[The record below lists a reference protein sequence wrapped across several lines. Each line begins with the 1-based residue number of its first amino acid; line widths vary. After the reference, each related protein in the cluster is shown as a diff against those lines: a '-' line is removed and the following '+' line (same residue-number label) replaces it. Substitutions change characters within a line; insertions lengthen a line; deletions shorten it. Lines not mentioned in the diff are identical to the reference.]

1 MSYKILITQGV
12 AAAALMLGASQAMAA
27 NNASADATT
36 TLVAP
41 VEVTKTTNLAFGQ
54 LAIPA
59 SGATATTA
67 IISTAG
73 AQSGT
78 ANTVGAQTT
87 TAAAFD
93 VTGQASLAYTPTIT
107 VTDDA
112 LLGLALSGMSG
123 KCGTGTDQAITVA
136 TATGL
141 TGCALA
147 LGVSSV
153 AVGGTLSILG
163 TATAGAK
170 TAGTVAVTVA
180 YN

>member
-1 MSYKILITQGV
+1 MRAKYLITQGV

-27 NNASADATT
+27 DNASADATA
-36 TLVAP
+36 TLVSP
-41 VEVTKTTNLAFGQ
+41 IEVTKTTDLAFGQ

-78 ANTVGAQTT
+78 ANTVGTQTVS
-87 TAAAFD
+87 AAAFG
-93 VTGQASLAYTPTIT
+93 VTGQGTLAYTPTIT
-107 VTDDA
+107 VTDAA
-112 LLGLALSGMSG
+112 LTGLALSAMSG
-123 KCGTGTDQAITVA
+123 KCSAGSDQAITVA
-136 TATGL
+136 SATGL
-141 TGCALA
+141 TGCALTTGA
-147 LGVSSV
+147 DSFT
-153 AVGGTLSILG
+153 VGGTLTISD